1 MRILAV
7 VIAISLAAFLGLCSF
22 AGVFDKAD
30 VAVSVAG
37 PYNLVYR
44 EHIGPYK
51 GVRVA
56 LVDVYRFLTEKR
68 SLTPKKGFAI
78 FYDNPRK
85 KKQDELRSIG
95 GYLTDSLLTG
105 VPAPYAVQVFPKTAS
120 IAGTFPLRSFMSPM
134 TGPMKFYPKMIAL
147 LAQEKRELAGPVME
161 IYDVP
166 ARKIVYIAPL
176 K

>member
-1 MRILAV
+1 VRILAV
-7 VIAISLAAFLGLCSF
+7 IVVISLAAFLCLCGF

-30 VAVSVAG
+30 VAISEAG

-44 EHIGPYK
+44 EHIGPYR

-56 LVDVYRFLTEKR
+56 LMDVYRFLTEKR
-68 SLTPKKGFAI
+68 SIKPNKGFAI

-95 GYLTDSLLTG
+95 GYLTDSLLAG
-105 VPAPYAVQVFPKTAS
+105 VNAPYAVQVFPKTAC
-120 IAGTFPLRSFMSPM
+120 IVGTFPLRSFMSPM
-134 TGPMKFYPKMIAL
+134 TGPMKFYPKMFAL
-147 LAQEKRELAGPVME
+147 LTKEKREAAGPVME

-166 ARKIVYIAPL
+166 SRKIVYIAPL